1 MANIADRFCHFTP
14 FLYLVKNGYIPK
26 ASLQDLFPY
35 LAANSLL
42 RQTPRSNNQN
52 SSLGYYVQSGF
63 ANSPYHRHPSLPPT
77 PKGVIHFLCGD
88 NFVSRCVPYLF
99 WRLLGVTFLSPFVP
113 KCSRIWAAEAIGLSV
128 THFSV
133 VDLGSVGKDLI
144 LVRASLWGGGFTV

>member
-1 MANIADRFCHFTP
+1 MANVADRFCHFTP

-35 LAANSLL
+35 LSTNSLL

-63 ANSPYHRHPSLPPT
+63 DNSPYHRHPSLTPT
-77 PKGVIHFLCGD
+77 PKGGGD
-88 NFVSRCVPYLF
+88 NFVSRYVPYLF
-99 WRLLGVTFLSPFVP
+99 WGLLGVTFLSPFVP
-113 KCSRIWAAEAIGLSV
+113 KCSRIWAAEATGLSV

-144 LVRASLWGGGFTV
+144 LVRASLWAGGFTV